1 MDNGKEFTRQILAE
15 MVKMA
20 RQIFAK
26 ITVQE
31 NGTFTAYELWKC
43 KDAMGNI
50 LHIDWNGTEHD
61 RYTATVGTF
70 KFEFAA
76 HEVFETVYKFE
87 KLGCVKQSEKARFI
101 KGEQIGEE
109 IQERAMYLKDGKAV
123 VRKKTLNK
131 VSERVAIA
139 PNTKTKKWELYYLAG
154 GVWHYIAD
162 NVNKDSILRIWHRIE
177 ADDKL
182 IYDLLGKW
190 NFNNNST
197 INDIYRPLYEALQS
211 EAADSADEELKCE
224 GGPENG
230 VISHV
235 AKTDAKVHAFNQI
248 QTLKNT
254 EKQMRRNQ
262 PGYIALIRYGL
273 CYYIVGDSAEQVRQI
288 GGIRECIR
296 SIGDVMM
303 FEIEELDD
311 VLVGLIKAGYK
322 VAVHEKYA
330 SELGSTEIPNE
341 RICEGGCGGSPAAP
355 ETIPDDDEKAYED
368 LPPVPYNRQGH
379 QKTRTAH
386 NAPTNA
392 AGSEISPFEPRLRVG
407 GIIYRP
413 TSKVAAERTGSPNLG
428 ICRVLVRGATK
439 EIATDIKF
447 DYMIIDKFKNNITRW
462 KY

>member
-1 MDNGKEFTRQILAE
+1 MVTNNQNNKTMDNGKEFTRQILAE

-109 IQERAMYLKDGKAV
+109 IQGRAMYLKDGKAV

-211 EAADSADEELKCE
+211 EAADSTDEELKCE

-235 AKTDAKVHAFNQI
+235 T
-248 QTLKNT
+248 
-254 EKQMRRNQ
+254 
-262 PGYIALIRYGL
+262 
-273 CYYIVGDSAEQVRQI
+273 
-288 GGIRECIR
+288 
-296 SIGDVMM
+296 
-303 FEIEELDD
+303 
-311 VLVGLIKAGYK
+311 
-322 VAVHEKYA
+322 
-330 SELGSTEIPNE
+330 PNE
-341 RICEGGCGGSPAAP
+341 RICKDGCGGSPAVP

-368 LPPVPYNRQGH
+368 LPPVPYNRQVH
-379 QKTRTAH
+379 QKTQTAH

-392 AGSEISPFEPRLRVG
+392 AGSEISSFEPRLRVG